1 MCESVEEGGGVL
13 VETLED
19 IVHERLADEFAAVLH
34 RVFVAVA
41 LQRPHLAVVQRDGY
55 PMCPTLFHGFSY
67 YKNKQE
73 YLRKSTR
80 RFISQQIFPKIFQIF
95 VSNYR

>member
-1 MCESVEEGGGVL
+1 MGKIIEIPNYLVEEGGGVF
-13 VETLED
+13 VEALED

-55 PMCPTLFHGFSY
+55 SMCPTLFHG
-67 YKNKQE
+67 
-73 YLRKSTR
+73 
-80 RFISQQIFPKIFQIF
+80 
-95 VSNYR
+95 

>member
-1 MCESVEEGGGVL
+1 M

-55 PMCPTLFHGFSY
+55 SMCPTLFHG
-67 YKNKQE
+67 
-73 YLRKSTR
+73 
-80 RFISQQIFPKIFQIF
+80 
-95 VSNYR
+95 